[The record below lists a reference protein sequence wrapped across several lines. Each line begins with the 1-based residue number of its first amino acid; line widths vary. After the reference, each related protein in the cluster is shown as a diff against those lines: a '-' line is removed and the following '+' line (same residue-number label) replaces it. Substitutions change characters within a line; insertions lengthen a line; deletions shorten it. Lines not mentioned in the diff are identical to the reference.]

1 MMLRQSKHDKLF
13 KMNKTQ
19 HYIQGQ
25 WQSGN
30 GEGIPVFDSITGAH
44 FTSTT
49 VEGLDVPSILQY
61 GRDKGDTLRKMTF
74 QQRGNMLKSLALYL
88 EKRKQAFYEIS
99 YRTGAT
105 KRDSWVDIEGGFGN
119 LFANASL
126 RKLFPNQT
134 YHVEGDPIDLSRG
147 GRFMAHHIMVPREG
161 VAVHINAF
169 NFPVWGM
176 LEKCAVNWMAG
187 MPAVVLPAPQTAYL
201 TEAVVREIIASG
213 ILPEGSLQLISGTA
227 RNILDTVQS
236 QDVVTFTGSAKIG
249 RILKNHPQLTAESV
263 PFTMEADSL
272 NAAILGRDAVP
283 GTPEFDLF
291 VKEVRTEMT
300 TKCGQKCTAIR
311 RIIVPQELIEDVQIA
326 LIHQLDKVTIGDPRL
341 REVRMG
347 SLVNDAQRN
356 SVKEQVAKIAES
368 AAIVYG
374 NTDDFETIGAD
385 SQKGAFMKPIVL
397 REDHPLQNEQAHVT
411 EAFGPVSTIMPYTT
425 LEDAITLAKMGK
437 GSLVSSIITN
447 DDKIAREYAINAAS
461 HHGRILIL
469 NRESAKQSTGHGSP
483 LPGLIHGGPGR
494 AGGGEEMGG
503 MRGIKHYL
511 QRCAIQGSPT
521 TLTTVTGIYQPKG
534 AYTEAPAHPF
544 TYHWE
549 DIKPGMSLKTHNRT
563 ITDTD
568 IVNFGNI
575 TWDHFYAH
583 TDITSLDGSIFE
595 KRTAH
600 GYFIISM
607 AAGLFVY
614 PNKGPVA
621 ANYGLEEIRFL
632 RPIYNND
639 TLYVRLTCKQK
650 VDRDSRGTEHPSGI
664 VKWYVEVFDTNVD
677 TANAILPKG
686 AEKEDPL
693 VCIATIL
700 TMVEKKQEVFTETTT
715 KVIES
720 CLATLSEDHKA
731 QWGIMTPQHM
741 VEHLEYTYKIASGEI
756 QDFDIATPEKYL
768 EKTHDSLYNFEK
780 FPVNSNFPGLEKN
793 TLALLQHPDLK
804 TAKEKFLEERFK
816 YLTFFKENPD
826 TILKNLVFGE
836 LNKYEWYLLERKHL
850 NHHFEQF
857 NLLD

>member
-1 MMLRQSKHDKLF
+1 MGQ
-13 KMNKTQ
+13 KTQ
-19 HYIQGQ
+19 HYVQGQ

-30 GEGIPVFDSITGAH
+30 GEGIPVFDSITGEH

-49 VEGLDVPSILQY
+49 VEGLDVASILQY
-61 GRDKGDTLRKMTF
+61 GRDKGDALRKMTF
-74 QQRGNMLKSLALYL
+74 QQRGNMLKSLAMYL
-88 EKRKQAFYEIS
+88 TKRKQAFYEIS

-201 TEAVVREIIASG
+201 TEAVAREIIASG

-227 RNILDTVQS
+227 KNILDTVGS
-236 QDVVTFTGSAKIG
+236 QDVVTFTGSANIG
-249 RILKNHPQLTAESV
+249 RQLKNHPQLTRESV

-272 NAAILGRDAVP
+272 NAAILGPDAVV

-291 VKEVRTEMT
+291 IREVRNEMT

-311 RIIVPQELIEDVQIA
+311 RIIVPQDLIDDVQNA
-326 LIHQLDKVTIGDPRL
+326 LSKQLDKVTIGDPRL
-341 REVRMG
+341 KEVRMG
-347 SLVNDAQRN
+347 SLVSVSQRE
-356 SVKEQVAKIAES
+356 SVKEQVAKIAQT
-368 AAIVYG
+368 AQMVYG
-374 NTDDFETIGAD
+374 DFNEFKVLGAD
-385 SQKGAFMKPIVL
+385 AQKGAFLKPIL
-397 REDHPLQNEQAHVT
+397 MREDTPLQNENAHII
-411 EAFGPVSTIMPYTT
+411 EAFGPVSTLMPYDT
-425 LEDAITLAKMGK
+425 LQDAITLAKMGR
-437 GSLVSSIITN
+437 GSLVSSIVTN
-447 DDKIAREYAINAAS
+447 DNTTARDYAVGAAS

-469 NRESAKQSTGHGSP
+469 NRESAAQSTGHGSP
-483 LPGLIHGGPGR
+483 LPSLIHGGPGR

-503 MRGIKHYL
+503 MRGVKHYL

-521 TLTTVTGIYQPKG
+521 SLTKVTGIYQPKA
-534 AYTEAPAHPF
+534 AYIEAPAHPF

-549 DIKPGMSLKTHNRT
+549 DIQPGMSLKTHNRT

-650 VDRDSRGTEHPSGI
+650 VDRDARGKEHPSGI
-664 VKWYVEVFDTNVD
+664 VKWYVEVFDTNID
-677 TANAILPKG
+677 KANALLPKT

-700 TMVEKKQEVFTETTT
+700 TMVEKKQEVFVELTTS
-715 KVIES
+715 KIAS
-720 CLATLSEDHKA
+720 CLAKLTEQSKPK
-731 QWGIMTPQHM
+731 WGIMTSQHM
-741 VEHLEYTYKIASGEI
+741 LEHLEYTYKIASGEL
-756 QDFDIATPEKYL
+756 QDFEITTPEKYL
-768 EKTHDSLYNFEK
+768 EKLQDSLYNYEK
-780 FPVNSNFPGLEKN
+780 FPANSNFPHLKKD
-793 TLALLQHPDLK
+793 TLGSLIHPDLE
-804 TAKEKFLEERFK
+804 TAITKFLQQRDR
-816 YLTFFKENPD
+816 YLDFFTQNPD
-826 TILKNLVFGE
+826 AVLKNLVFGE
-836 LNKYEWYLLERKHL
+836 LNKYQWYLLERKHL

-857 NLLD
+857 NLLDQ

>member
-1 MMLRQSKHDKLF
+1 
-13 KMNKTQ
+13 MNKIQ

-25 WQSGN
+25 WQAGK
-30 GEGIPVFDSITGAH
+30 GEGTPVFDSITGKH
-44 FTSTT
+44 FTATT
-49 VEGLDVPSILQY
+49 VEGIDVPSVLQY
-61 GRDKGDTLRKMTF
+61 GRDKGETLRKMTF

-88 EKRKQAFYEIS
+88 TKRKDAFYEIS

-126 RKLFPNQT
+126 RKLFPNQS

-227 RNILDTVQS
+227 KNILDTVQS

-249 RILKNHPQLTAESV
+249 RQLKNHPQVTAESV

-272 NAAILGRDAVP
+272 NAAILGKDAIP

-291 VKEVRTEMT
+291 IKEVRNEMT

-311 RIIVPQELIEDVQIA
+311 RIIVPKDLIEDVQIA
-326 LIHQLDKVTIGDPRL
+326 LAKQLDKVIIGDPRL
-341 REVRMG
+341 KEVRMG
-347 SLVNDAQRN
+347 SLVSDAQRT
-356 SVKEQVAKIAES
+356 SVKEQVAKIAET
-368 AAIVYG
+368 AEIVYG
-374 NTDDFETIGAD
+374 NFNDFDALGAD
-385 SQKGAFMKPIVL
+385 SQKGAFMKPILL
-397 REDHPLQNEQAHVT
+397 REDKPLQNENAHVT
-411 EAFGPVSTIMPYTT
+411 EAFGPVSTLMPYDT
-425 LEDAITLAKMGK
+425 LEDAIKLSKMGK
-437 GSLVSSIITN
+437 GSLVSSIVTN
-447 DDKIAREYAINAAS
+447 DNKIATEYTIGAAS

-469 NRESAKQSTGHGSP
+469 NRESAIQSTGHGSP

-521 TLTTVTGIYQPKG
+521 TLTEVTGIYQPKS
-534 AYTEAPAHPF
+534 AYKKAPKHPF
-544 TYHWE
+544 AYHWE
-549 DIKPGMSLKTHNRT
+549 DIQPGMSLKTHNRT

-568 IVNFGNI
+568 IVNFGNL

-632 RPIYNND
+632 RPIYHND

-650 VDRDSRGTEHPSGI
+650 VDRDSRGQEHPSGI
-664 VKWYVEVFDTNVD
+664 VKWYVEIFDVNVD
-677 TANAILPKG
+677 AANAILPQG

-700 TMVEKKQEVFTETTT
+700 TLVEKKQEVFTEMTTE
-715 KVIES
+715 KIQS
-720 CLATLSEDHKA
+720 CLNKLSEETKPK
-731 QWGIMTPQHM
+731 WGLMTPQHM
-741 VEHLEYTYKIASGEI
+741 LEHLEYTYKIASGEI
-756 QDFDIATPEKYL
+756 QDFDVATPEKYL
-768 EKTHDSLYNFEK
+768 EKTHDSLYNYEK
-780 FPVNSNFPGLEKN
+780 FPQNTNFPMLEKD
-793 TLALLQHPDLK
+793 TLAPLEHPDLQ
-804 TAKEKFLEERFK
+804 TAKEKFLEQRYK
-816 YLTFFKENPD
+816 YLEFFKNNPEA
-826 TILKNLVFGE
+826 TLKNLVFGE
-836 LNKYEWYLLERKHL
+836 LNKYESYLLERKHL

-857 NLLD
+857 GLLK

>member
-1 MMLRQSKHDKLF
+1 MT
-13 KMNKTQ
+13 KTQ
-19 HYIQGQ
+19 HYVQGK

-30 GEGIPVFDSITGAH
+30 GEGIPVFDSITGEH
-44 FTSTT
+44 FTNTT

-61 GRDKGDTLRKMTF
+61 GRDKGATLRNMTF
-74 QQRGNMLKSLALYL
+74 QQRGNMLKSLALHL
-88 EKRKQAFYEIS
+88 TKKKQAFYDIS

-213 ILPEGSLQLISGTA
+213 ILPEGALQLISGTA
-227 RNILDTVQS
+227 KNILDTVNS

-272 NAAILGRDAVP
+272 NAAILGKDAVP

-291 VKEVRTEMT
+291 IKEVRNEMT

-311 RIIVPQELIEDVQIA
+311 RIIVPSDLIEDVQIA
-326 LIHQLDKVTIGDPRL
+326 LANQLDEVTIGDPRL

-347 SLVNDAQRN
+347 SLVSAAQRN
-356 SVKEQVAKIAES
+356 SVKEQVAKIAET
-368 AAIVYG
+368 AEIVYG
-374 NTDDFETIGAD
+374 NNEDFEAIGAD
-385 SQKGAFMKPIVL
+385 SKKGAFMKPIL
-397 REDHPLQNEQAHVT
+397 MRENHPLKNENAHVT
-411 EAFGPVSTIMPYTT
+411 EAFGPVSTLMPYET

-437 GSLVSSIITN
+437 GSLVSSIVTN
-447 DDKIAREYAINAAS
+447 DDKIATQYAVNAAS
-461 HHGRILIL
+461 HHGRILVL

-521 TLTTVTGIYQPKG
+521 TLTEVTGIYQPKS
-534 AYTEAPAHPF
+534 AYKEAPQHPF
-544 TYHWE
+544 KYHWE
-549 DIKPGMSLKTHNRT
+549 DIQPGMSLKTHNRT

-568 IVNFGNI
+568 IVNFGNL

-583 TDITSLDGSIFE
+583 TDTTSLDGSIFE

-632 RPIYNND
+632 RPIYHND

-650 VDRDSRGTEHPSGI
+650 VDRDSRGQEHPSGI
-664 VKWYVEVFDTNVD
+664 VKWYVEIFDANVD
-677 TANAILPKG
+677 KANAILPDG

-700 TMVEKKQEVFTETTT
+700 TMVEKKQEVFTEMTTET
-715 KVIES
+715 IKS
-720 CLATLSEDHKA
+720 CLSKLSENSTPK
-731 QWGIMTPQHM
+731 WGIMTPQHM
-741 VEHLEYTYKIASGEI
+741 VEHLEYTYKIAAGEI
-756 QDFDIATPEKYL
+756 QDFEIATPEKYL
-768 EKTHDSLYNFEK
+768 DITHDSLYNFKK
-780 FPVNSNFPGLEKN
+780 FPQNSRFPQLEKD
-793 TLALLQHPDLK
+793 TLAPLVHPDLE
-804 TAKEKFLEERFK
+804 TAKEKFLEQRFK
-816 YLTFFKENPD
+816 YLAFFQENPEA
-826 TILKNLVFGE
+826 ILKNLVFGE
-836 LNKYEWYLLERKHL
+836 LNKYESYLLERKHL

-857 NLLD
+857 GLL